1 MKKTI
6 LIGALLFSSISGFAS
21 DMDKC
26 TTAVRLMGISLDK
39 IKEAYNNK
47 DFKGAC
53 SYVQL
58 GNSFAEDAM
67 ANCPAKLQVDLQE
80 AYIHGKR
87 TEAKVCNIK

>member
-26 TTAVRLMGISLDK
+26 NTAVRLMGISLDK

-47 DFKGAC
+47 DFKRAC
-53 SYVQL
+53 IYVQT
-58 GNSFAEDAM
+58 GNSFVEDAM
-67 ANCPAKLQVDLQE
+67 ANCPAELQAKLQE
-80 AYIHGKR
+80 AYIQGKR
-87 TEAKVCNIK
+87 AEATVCNIK

>member
-58 GNSFAEDAM
+58 GNSFVEDAM
-67 ANCPAKLQVDLQE
+67 ANCPAELQAKLQE
-80 AYIHGKR
+80 AYIQGKK
-87 TEAKVCNIK
+87 TEASVCNIK

>member
-47 DFKGAC
+47 DFKRAC
-53 SYVQL
+53 IYVQT
-58 GNSFAEDAM
+58 GNSFVEDAM

-80 AYIHGKR
+80 AYIQWKR
-87 TEAKVCNIK
+87 TEATVCNIK

>member
-6 LIGALLFSSISGFAS
+6 LIGALLLGTLAQAN
-21 DMDKC
+21 MDNC

-58 GNSFAEDAM
+58 ATSFVEDAM
-67 ANCPAKLQVDLQE
+67 ANCPAELQAKLRG
-80 AYIHGKR
+80 AYIQGKQ
-87 TEAKVCNIK
+87 TEATVCNIK

>member
-6 LIGALLFSSISGFAS
+6 LIGALLLGTLAQAN
-21 DMDKC
+21 MDNC

-58 GNSFAEDAM
+58 GNSFVEDAM

-80 AYIHGKR
+80 AYIQGKR

>member
-6 LIGALLFSSISGFAS
+6 LIGALLLGTLAQANMEDCKSA
-21 DMDKC
+21 
-26 TTAVRLMGISLDK
+26 ARLMVISLDK
-39 IKEAYNNK
+39 GIEAYNNK

-58 GNSFAEDAM
+58 SNSFIEDAM
-67 ANCPAKLQVDLQE
+67 ANCPAKIQASLQE

-87 TEAKVCNIK
+87 TEATVCNIK